1 MVGIRR
7 NQGWK
12 LCSSFAHSL
21 FALLVK
27 ITHFKERLWAIR
39 SCRSFKKSNPE
50 QIALIAFYK
59 RATVSKLLLSLFT
72 KERPWA
78 KHSLKKSDVS
88 DSLLVQA
95 NPKIC
100 PRANCYCCSLLYHS
114 FLKSNGRSLQNS
126 NHEQITF
133 LLFRSQKSGDSLE
146 KPKSKFLTLQKLQ
159 LYFLLQ
165 KSPFYI
171 YKFSILFKNVYTAIK
186 CNFG

>member
-114 FLKSNGRSLQNS
+114 FLKRVTGAIHALYKRVTMSKSLS
-126 NHEQITF
+126 
-133 LLFRSQKSGDSLE
+133 LLFSKERREQFALFQKGIALLLFCSLAHKKWVIRS
-146 KPKSKFLTLQKLQ
+146 
-159 LYFLLQ
+159 
-165 KSPFYI
+165 
-171 YKFSILFKNVYTAIK
+171 KN
-186 CNFG
+186 